1 MPRSLPHLLSALL
14 FSLFPG
20 LSRGHDSLPG
30 RPQDRP
36 VLIRNAVIHPISS
49 DPIPGGW
56 LLFEDGCI
64 RALGPPDTLPAAVP
78 DAEVIDLESAHLYP
92 GFISA
97 HSALGLVEINAVR
110 ATRDLSEPGAITPN
124 LRAEIAVNPDS
135 ELIPVARANGVL
147 TALTVPQAGRG
158 GFISGTSALMALD
171 GWTWEDMTLQAPVGL
186 HAFWPFLPPPG
197 SREDDDR
204 RSIAE
209 SGAARIREFEETL
222 AQARA
227 YQKARENPDPRFRGD
242 LRLEAL
248 LPLLR
253 RELPLFVHAE
263 TLTQIQD
270 ALDFTAREELRMIL
284 VGGYDAW
291 RLAPLLREREVPVIL
306 SAIQRL
312 PLRRA
317 DPYDIPFRAAAE
329 LQAAGVRFCIANA
342 GSEGKAPHER
352 NLPYQAAQAAAYG
365 LDPAEALRAITLSPA
380 VILGVA
386 DRLGSL
392 DPGKDATLFVS
403 SGDPLET
410 RTQVTRAWIRG
421 RQIDLSNRQTRLYD
435 KYRQRYED

>member
-1 MPRSLPHLLSALL
+1 M
-14 FSLFPG
+14 FPG
-20 LSRGHDSLPG
+20 LGHGHDSLPG
-30 RPQDRP
+30 RSQERP
-36 VLIRNAVIHPISS
+36 VLLHNAVIHPVSS
-49 DPIPGGW
+49 EPVPGGW
-56 LLFEDGCI
+56 LLFDDGHI

-78 DAEVIDLESAHLYP
+78 NAEVIDLESASLYP

-124 LRAEIAVNPDS
+124 LRAQIAVNPDS

-158 GFISGTSALMALD
+158 GFVSGTSALIALD

-186 HAFWPFLPPPG
+186 HAFWPSFPPPADSSEEG
-197 SREDDDR
+197 DRPSARE
-204 RSIAE
+204 A
-209 SGAARIREFEETL
+209 GAARVREFEEIL

-227 YQKARENPDPRFRGD
+227 YQKARDNPDPQFRGD

-263 TLTQIQD
+263 TLTQIQS
-270 ALDFTAREELRMIL
+270 ALNFTAREELRMIL

-291 RLAPLLREREVPVIL
+291 RLAPLLRERDVPVVL
-306 SAIQRL
+306 SATQRL
-312 PLRRA
+312 PRRRA

-329 LQAAGVRFCIANA
+329 LEAAGVRFCIANT
-342 GSEGKAPHER
+342 GSESQAPKER

-392 DPGKDATLFVS
+392 EPGKDATLFVS
-403 SGDPLET
+403 TGDPLET
-410 RTQVTRAWIRG
+410 RSQVTRAWIRG
-421 RQIDLSNRQTRLYD
+421 REIDLSNRQTRLYE
-435 KYRQRYED
+435 KYLQRNQD